1 MPATIKP
8 GVYTIVHTV
17 KVLCRFVTKHSG
29 TIIAVLSTVLSGPEM
44 VTLNTF
50 ISDLNALCTIF
61 NNHYP
66 DIHA

>member
-8 GVYTIVHTV
+8 GVYTIVHGV

-29 TIIAVLSTVLSGPEM
+29 TILSVLGGILSPSEM
-44 VTLNTF
+44 TTLTTF
-50 ISDLNALCTIF
+50 ITDLSALCTIF
-61 NNHYP
+61 NNHFP